1 MPNRP
6 LYSVVV
12 SLHLERVMYTGRMAL
27 VYFSGEQ
34 RVPAGTKNVN
44 VPHYTMLTTCVA
56 SRAAVFYASYKS
68 ITYSAVTDLL
78 HRSSIVFLLLLL
90 FCLHVARGPRLL
102 KLLENRFRSWPQL
115 PSVEKVTRSIFFPNS
130 TCTQVITGQSTRI
143 NSQSQNKLYNH
154 HLQF

>member
-56 SRAAVFYASYKS
+56 SRAAVFYASYKY

-90 FCLHVARGPRLL
+90 LLFFCLQEARGPRRL
-102 KLLENRFRSWPQL
+102 KRLDNRFRSWSPGRFFSPTQL
-115 PSVEKVTRSIFFPNS
+115 
-130 TCTQVITGQSTRI
+130 CTQSDHRTDHK
-143 NSQSQNKLYNH
+143 NKQYNH

>member
-12 SLHLERVMYTGRMAL
+12 SLHLERVMYTGRIAL

-56 SRAAVFYASYKS
+56 SRAAVFYASYKY

-90 FCLHVARGPRLL
+90 FLFTGSTWTQAAETARQS
-102 KLLENRFRSWPQL
+102 FSQL
-115 PSVEKVTRSIFFPNS
+115 VTRSIFFPNS
-130 TCTQVITGQSTRI
+130 TLHTSDHRTDHK
-143 NSQSQNKLYNH
+143 NKQYNH